1 MKTQKKDNAKR
12 PERLQNQLL
21 FWLAAALAP
30 EAMPWYSGGF
40 SRSLLGQ
47 IDEVRRAS
55 ASEAAAQNDAAQVE
69 APAEEQRRAA

>member
-1 MKTQKKDNAKR
+1 MKTQKKDNPKR

-55 ASEAAAQNDAAQVE
+55 ASEPAAQNDAAQAE
-69 APAEEQRRAA
+69 EPAEERRRAA